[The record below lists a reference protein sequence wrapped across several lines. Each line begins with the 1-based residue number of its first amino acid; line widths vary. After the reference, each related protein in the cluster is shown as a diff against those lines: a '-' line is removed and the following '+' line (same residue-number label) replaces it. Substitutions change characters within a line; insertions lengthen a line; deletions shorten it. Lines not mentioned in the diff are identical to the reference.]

1 MLPLND
7 PSMYV
12 GLSVPDNLIVTIQT
26 SHHMDTQKPIVEYI
40 LANNIKVPFQ
50 NPSNPSNLSCRLLK
64 RDSPFVSMLSIS
76 ILQI

>member
-1 MLPLND
+1 
-7 PSMYV
+7 MYV

-50 NPSNPSNLSCRLLK
+50 NPSNPSNPSCRFETGFTICIYALYL
-64 RDSPFVSMLSIS
+64 DSSDLTGAR
-76 ILQI
+76 